1 MTSSLGQAAGA
12 AILAAHAA
20 STAPSP
26 VPTHQLVPV
35 PVSAPSPAPPP
46 PAGDRVA
53 AARARLADIERVV
66 AGPPRLKRVRRL
78 SAALLDDL
86 RAAVDAAEHNAALAG
101 AEWGHDLVS
110 VADQVLADLAAVRHM
125 SVLGYLL
132 HGRNARRVLRAHAAW
147 LATLHAEATR
157 VGGPRVVPAGA
168 RAMVVDL
175 GSVSASPRSL
185 TMDSIHVAPGQP
197 LVTPLAVAAE
207 EHLVADPMASPAP
220 PLLPAVQ
227 LSRLLSDSRGAPS
240 RNGGVSSEVAEALAK
255 VIALAN
261 DPRFL
266 LQLRKDSTC
275 NFQDLLDIVEVL
287 ALACPSQ
294 APKRLPLLTMSI
306 ESHYPPEPCHDR
318 LSGEA
323 LQARIDQIVRA
334 ESPPMT
340 VRRSSLVSFAS
351 HGGRRESLTDRGQ
364 TSVFASVQSLTPLL
378 ETMAANDV
386 HNPAQPSLSRITTV
400 AAIMEQQFNPAA
412 RVGTTGIGTLNSVR
426 RGSAVSGAPAVAAP
440 STPPGGMMGP
450 SSPTA
455 AEKMAEAAPGL
466 TMGHVWLHESARQIA
481 TIERRYPS
489 SNRNSAILFPPPV
502 FTRSM
507 QNEPVQPSDS
517 LPRQAQAQANGNSL
531 SRQSHK
537 SHQSQQPTPGSPA
550 GATVDLS
557 TTTGSAPVADLP
569 PTLLSPQPVE
579 SDSHFDTCPV
589 CKLVQDYSYAKYI
602 QLAVLFHE
610 NNDLGM
616 SYHCLVHA
624 IQVSEERGACVP
636 TPYFLAGLY
645 LRHGW
650 GCRPDLAK
658 SFDCLMLALEYAL
671 RQAQHTAGSTM
682 ARTTM
687 RSAGSDPTP
696 PEEIAP
702 ASSAAVAATAAAAG
716 PPPIL
721 ARPYSTMARPLSA
734 ASRTLSDI
742 PAAAPRTKLAA
753 YIATFRDSPLPV
765 RDDDIE
771 ASSQRLGVAL
781 ILYEVSV
788 SLRFGWGV
796 RGDSRLAKALAKLA
810 ANLGDPQ
817 AALEVGMRL
826 AASSG
831 VRLSL
836 SGGGQGTGSAESL
849 PGRITR
855 QLSRVL
861 SRSKSMSAVGKST
874 AHGSH
879 EPAML
884 RNSWSSSLADI
895 PEREVAPVAGGAAGG
910 VRRQGSRV
918 ARRKREAVAYLRYVA
933 RSGVQDPAITW
944 ALAPK
949 WD

>member
-26 VPTHQLVPV
+26 VPTHFVPV
-35 PVSAPSPAPPP
+35 PVSTPSPAPPP
-46 PAGDRVA
+46 PPNADRVA

-110 VADQVLADLAAVRHM
+110 VADQVLADLGAVRHM

-168 RAMVVDL
+168 PRAMVVDL

-185 TMDSIHVAPGQP
+185 TMESIHVAPGQP

-207 EHLVADPMASPAP
+207 EHLVVDPMASPAP
-220 PLLPAVQ
+220 PLPPAQ
-227 LSRLLSDSRGAPS
+227 LSRLLSDSRGAPT

-323 LQARIDQIVRA
+323 LQARIDQIVRS

-364 TSVFASVQSLTPLL
+364 AGVFASVQSLTPLL
-378 ETMAANDV
+378 ETMATNDV

-412 RVGTTGIGTLNSVR
+412 RVGTGTLNSVR
-426 RGSAVSGAPAVAAP
+426 RGSAVSGAAAAVP
-440 STPPGGMMGP
+440 NT
-450 SSPTA
+450 PTA

-466 TMGHVWLHESARQIA
+466 TMGHVWLHESARPIA

-507 QNEPVQPSDS
+507 QNEPVQQADS
-517 LPRQAQAQANGNSL
+517 LPRSHAQMNGNSL

-537 SHQSQQPTPGSPA
+537 SHQSPPTPGSPA
-550 GATVDLS
+550 GATADLS
-557 TTTGSAPVADLP
+557 TATGPAPAGNVP
-569 PTLLSPQPVE
+569 PTPLSPQPVE

-671 RQAQHTAGSTM
+671 RQAQHAVGSTM

-696 PEEIAP
+696 PPEEIAP
-702 ASSAAVAATAAAAG
+702 ATSSAAAVA

-734 ASRTLSDI
+734 ASRTLSDV
-742 PAAAPRTKLAA
+742 PAAAPRTKLTA
-753 YIATFRDSPLPV
+753 YIATFRDSPLPI

-836 SGGGQGTGSAESL
+836 SSGASGAGSVESL

-861 SRSKSMSAVGKST
+861 SRSKSMSAVGKSS
-874 AHGSH
+874 AAGAAGRGSH

-895 PEREVAPVAGGAAGG
+895 PEREVAPANGGGAGG

>member
-12 AILAAHAA
+12 AILAAHAV

-26 VPTHQLVPV
+26 VPALAPLRASTPA
-35 PVSAPSPAPPP
+35 PAPSSLNA
-46 PAGDRVA
+46 DRVA

-86 RAAVDAAEHNAALAG
+86 RAAVDAAEHNAVLAG

-157 VGGPRVVPAGA
+157 LGGPRVVPAGA

-185 TMDSIHVAPGQP
+185 TMESINVAPGQP

-207 EHLVADPMASPAP
+207 EHLVMDPTAASPGP
-220 PLLPAVQ
+220 PLPPAQ
-227 LSRLLSDSRGAPS
+227 LSRLLSDSRGANGGS
-240 RNGGVSSEVAEALAK
+240 ARNGGVSSEVAEALAK

-340 VRRSSLVSFAS
+340 VRRSSLVSFQS
-351 HGGRRESLTDRGQ
+351 HGRRESLTERGQ
-364 TSVFASVQSLTPLL
+364 TGVFASVQSLTPLL

-412 RVGTTGIGTLNSVR
+412 RVGTGMGTLNSVR
-426 RGSAVSGAPAVAAP
+426 RGSAVSGAAATP
-440 STPPGGMMGP
+440 STPPGA
-450 SSPTA
+450 STPTA

-466 TMGHVWLHESARQIA
+466 TMGHVWLHESARPIA

-507 QNEPVQPSDS
+507 QNEPVHQSDS
-517 LPRQAQAQANGNSL
+517 LPRQAQTQAIGNSL

-537 SHQSQQPTPGSPA
+537 SYRSQQPAAPGSPA
-550 GATVDLS
+550 GATMDLS
-557 TTTGSAPVADLP
+557 TTGPAPADLP
-569 PTLLSPQPVE
+569 PTPLSPQHVE

-658 SFDCLMLALEYAL
+658 SFDCLVLALEYAL
-671 RQAQHTAGSTM
+671 RQAQYAAGSTM

-687 RSAGSDPTP
+687 RSAGSDPI

-702 ASSAAVAATAAAAG
+702 APSAAAVA

-734 ASRTLSDI
+734 ASRTLSDV

-836 SGGGQGTGSAESL
+836 SGGGGQGAGSVESL

-861 SRSKSMSAVGKST
+861 SRSKSMSAVGKSP
-874 AHGSH
+874 AARGP

-895 PEREVAPVAGGAAGG
+895 PEREVAPAAANGAG

>member
-26 VPTHQLVPV
+26 VSTHLVPV
-35 PVSAPSPAPPP
+35 PVSTPSPAPPP
-46 PAGDRVA
+46 NADRIA

-86 RAAVDAAEHNAALAG
+86 RAAVDAAEQNTVLAG

-185 TMDSIHVAPGQP
+185 TMESINVAPGQP

-207 EHLVADPMASPAP
+207 EHLDPMASPASPLP
-220 PLLPAVQ
+220 PAAQ
-227 LSRLLSDSRGAPS
+227 LSRLLSDSRGAPT

-340 VRRSSLVSFAS
+340 VRRSSLVSFPS
-351 HGGRRESLTDRGQ
+351 HGRRESLTDRGQ
-364 TSVFASVQSLTPLL
+364 TGVFASVQSLTPLL

-400 AAIMEQQFNPAA
+400 AAIMEQQFNPAT
-412 RVGTTGIGTLNSVR
+412 RVGGTSGMGTLNSVR
-426 RGSAVSGAPAVAAP
+426 RGSAVSGAAAAAVGAAP
-440 STPPGGMMGP
+440 RTPPGA
-450 SSPTA
+450 STIPTA
-455 AEKMAEAAPGL
+455 AEKLAEVAPGL
-466 TMGHVWLHESARQIA
+466 TMDHVWLHESARPIA
-481 TIERRYPS
+481 TIER
-489 SNRNSAILFPPPV
+489 
-502 FTRSM
+502 RSM
-507 QNEPVQPSDS
+507 QNEPVQPGGHDS
-517 LPRQAQAQANGNSL
+517 LSRAQAQANGGNSL

-537 SHQSQQPTPGSPA
+537 SHQSQQPMAPGSPT
-550 GATVDLS
+550 GATADFS
-557 TTTGSAPVADLP
+557 TTTGAPGGDLP
-569 PTLLSPQPVE
+569 ATPLSPQPDE

-687 RSAGSDPTP
+687 RSAGSEPTV

-702 ASSAAVAATAAAAG
+702 ASSAAAAAAAVN

-753 YIATFRDSPLPV
+753 YIATFRDSPLPI

-836 SGGGQGTGSAESL
+836 SSGGQGAGSVDSL

-861 SRSKSMSAVGKST
+861 SRSKSMSAVGRSST
-874 AHGSH
+874 ANGVA

-895 PEREVAPVAGGAAGG
+895 PEREVAPASG